1 MTMTKAERDEYL
13 AIRKQAALQIDAET
27 ADVNWW
33 WANELDPYGTE
44 NADEG
49 LLHQQMLFRLCSWLG
64 RMGARERSTGD
75 HVRSSAEAAWSRWTH
90 TKTCRPR
97 GKSRTELKTN
107 SKSFATR
114 LWRTARHAFAA
125 P

>member
-27 ADVNWW
+27 AEVNWW

-49 LLHQQMLFRLCSWLG
+49 YCCINRCYFVRAPGSGVWVHESGLPETTFEALRKRPG
-64 RMGARERSTGD
+64 RGGHIRRRVGPAGNLEQS
-75 HVRSSAEAAWSRWTH
+75 
-90 TKTCRPR
+90 
-97 GKSRTELKTN
+97 
-107 SKSFATR
+107 
-114 LWRTARHAFAA
+114 
-125 P
+125 